1 MARQKQIVQEII
13 AEENFGDHIVP
24 FSEGQVLFHVD
35 NAKSGTGDPD
45 PTIVLIKKMI
55 VERAREY

>member
-1 MARQKQIVQEII
+1 MQEII

-24 FSEGQVLFHVD
+24 FSEGHVLFHVD
-35 NAKSGTGDPD
+35 NTKSGTGDPD
-45 PTIVLIKKMI
+45 ATIVLIKKMI